1 MLTLVRYFSEENAR
15 RFLDQ
20 GEVLFRALSYF
31 RDYEDDGVR
40 SDEFEGTL
48 VHLPKKGLCATIVAS
63 GQQVDLPYTFEST
76 AREDDIFVYC
86 MSTEVN
92 KNIGQRFEADVA
104 IEITKPQV
112 FLSRV
117 RSALALRR
125 RLSADKLMHQEVC
138 YYERHEPP
146 NVDWALPEQIVMR
159 KPAPFSWQKEYRLAV
174 PLGNAFA
181 VENVQVKLVSLG
193 APRPPRTQ
201 VHPKLLLKLGSLAS
215 SCRVHRL

>member
-1 MLTLVRYFSEENAR
+1 VPTLVRYFSEENAR
-15 RFLDQ
+15 KFLDQ

-48 VHLPKKGLCATIVAS
+48 VHLPKEGLRATMVAS
-63 GQQVDLPYTFEST
+63 GQEVDLPYSLEST

-92 KNIGQRFEADVA
+92 KDIGQRFKADVA

-125 RLSADKLMHQEVC
+125 RIRADRLMHQEVR

-146 NVDWALPEQIVMR
+146 IVDWALPERIAMR
-159 KPAPFSWQKEYRLAV
+159 KPASFSWQKEYRLAV

-181 VENVQVKLVSLG
+181 VENVQVKLVSPG
-193 APRPPRTQ
+193 APRQPRAQ
-201 VHPKLLLKLGSLAS
+201 VHPKLLLKLGPLGGV
-215 SCRVHRL
+215 CLVHKL

>member
-1 MLTLVRYFSEENAR
+1 MSTLVRYFSAENAR
-15 RFLDQ
+15 KFLDQ

-48 VHLPKKGLCATIVAS
+48 VHLPKEGLRATMVAS
-63 GQQVDLPYTFEST
+63 GEGVDLPYTLEST
-76 AREDDIFVYC
+76 ASEDDIFVYC

-92 KNIGQRFEADVA
+92 ADIGQRFKADVA
-104 IEITKPQV
+104 VEITKPQV

-125 RLSADKLMHQEVC
+125 RIKADKLLHQEVR
-138 YYERHEPP
+138 YYEQHEPP
-146 NVDWALPEQIVMR
+146 IVDWALPERIAMR
-159 KPAPFSWQKEYRLAV
+159 KPASFSWQKEYRLAV

-193 APRPPRTQ
+193 APRPPRAQ
-201 VHPKLLLKLGSLAS
+201 VHPKLLLKLGPLS
-215 SCRVHRL
+215 SACRVHKL

>member
-1 MLTLVRYFSEENAR
+1 MPTLVRYFSAENAR
-15 RFLDQ
+15 KFLDH

-48 VHLPKKGLCATIVAS
+48 VHLPKEGLRATTVAS
-63 GQQVDLPYTFEST
+63 GQEVDLPYTLEST
-76 AREDDIFVYC
+76 ASEDDIFVYC

-92 KNIGQRFEADVA
+92 ADIGERFKADVA

-112 FLSRV
+112 FFSRV

-125 RLSADKLMHQEVC
+125 RIKADKLMHQEVR

-146 NVDWALPEQIVMR
+146 IVDWALPERIAMR
-159 KPAPFSWQKEYRLAV
+159 KPASFSWQKEYRLAV

-193 APRPPRTQ
+193 APRPPRAQ
-201 VHPKLLLKLGSLAS
+201 AHPKLLLKLGPLAS
-215 SCRVHRL
+215 ACRVHKL

>member
-1 MLTLVRYFSEENAR
+1 MPTLVRYFSEENAR
-15 RFLDQ
+15 KFLDQ

-48 VHLPKKGLCATIVAS
+48 VHLPKEGLRVTLVAS
-63 GQQVDLPYTFEST
+63 GQEVDLPYSLEST

-92 KNIGQRFEADVA
+92 KDIGQRFKADVA

-125 RLSADKLMHQEVC
+125 RIRADKLMHQEVR

-146 NVDWALPEQIVMR
+146 IVDWALPERIAMR
-159 KPAPFSWQKEYRLAV
+159 KPASFSWQKEYRLAL

-181 VENVQVKLVSLG
+181 VENVQVKLVSPG
-193 APRPPRTQ
+193 APRPSRAQ

-215 SCRVHRL
+215 ACRVHML